1 MKKKTNKTLW
11 FSSVGNWFSRRLAT
25 RRAPA
30 PAAPRRRAGP
40 WSRRHGT
47 AGRRPPHP
55 RLSGCTGRSARLRI
69 RARESDHA
77 RTRVHHT
84 KVDSS
89 ALRIKEMRRER
100 DPFGDADFTD
110 HAALTDPFSVA
121 ACTAP
126 VAFAAP
132 ACSAAASSAAAFITA
147 LTAVSLS
154 DAAFRAA
161 SLSAIEVLSPAYRD
175 GRTRARAAGSS
186 RIS

>member
-1 MKKKTNKTLW
+1 MKRRLIQRCG
-11 FSSVGNWFSRRLAT
+11 FSSASERGELVLTKLSIVTRATCWAVLGLSRAS
-25 RRAPA
+25 PA
-30 PAAPRRRAGP
+30 PLP
-40 WSRRHGT
+40 
-47 AGRRPPHP
+47 
-55 RLSGCTGRSARLRI
+55 GCTGRSARRQI
-69 RARESDHA
+69 RTRESDHA
-77 RTRVHHT
+77 RTLDHHT

-89 ALRIKEMRRER
+89 ALRINEMRR
-100 DPFGDADFTD
+100 DPFGDAAFTD
-110 HAALTDPFSVA
+110 RAAFTDPFGAV